1 MAKRDLNQSS
11 TARVPDTWNGYTVR
25 IGIRE
30 EYMTAVQYYS
40 SRRERVTAKWNK
52 SWVISELEK
61 FIREKERAEEAEED
75 GDEEE
80 EGSKQTL
87 PDVITLYI
95 DKKHYRLGQ
104 K

>member
-40 SRRERVTAKWNK
+40 SRREKVTAKWNK
-52 SWVISELEK
+52 VGLSLSWRSSY
-61 FIREKERAEEAEED
+61 
-75 GDEEE
+75 G
-80 EGSKQTL
+80 
-87 PDVITLYI
+87 
-95 DKKHYRLGQ
+95 KKSGLKGLRRTETKKRKVLN
-104 K
+104 KPF